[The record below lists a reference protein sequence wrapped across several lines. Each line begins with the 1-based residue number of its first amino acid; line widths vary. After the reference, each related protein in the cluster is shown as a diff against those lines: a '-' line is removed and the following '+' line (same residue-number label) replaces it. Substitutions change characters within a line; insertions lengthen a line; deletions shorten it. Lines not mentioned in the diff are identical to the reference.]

1 MPTVLPLAS
10 IVHNNRHMGGAASEV
25 VGNAVLNPGQ
35 KSITFVM
42 KLKQLKR
49 QLLSSGVLIENNQKV
64 Y

>member
-1 MPTVLPLAS
+1 
-10 IVHNNRHMGGAASEV
+10 MGGAASEV